1 MPIFV
6 RRLLSYTPSKPRH
19 HLLRIALGLVGV
31 VLLAV
36 LVVVGV
42 FVGTGMLLFAASRR
56 MIAAPRRAAVHA
68 RVEGALDG
76 EYAVVH
82 KQASLGVH

>member
-6 RRLLSYTPSKPRH
+6 RRLLNYTPSKPRH
-19 HLLRIALGLVGV
+19 PLLRLALGLLGVG
-31 VLLAV
+31 LLAV

-42 FVGTGMLLFAASRR
+42 FVGAGMLLFAASRR
-56 MIAAPRRAAVHA
+56 MIAAPRRADVQA
-68 RVEGALDG
+68 RVEGAIDG